1 MEDQKAVWDNIAEEW
16 NEFKSGKPSEN
27 VVEFLKTQKGKI
39 LDLGSGS
46 GRHLCKF
53 KEDIEL
59 KTRTKEQKRKYYLV
73 DFSSEM
79 LKIAEKKA
87 KKNKIPAEFVV
98 ADLWKLPFED
108 NFFDSAICVSAL
120 HCVEKKY
127 HKKSV
132 EELYRV
138 LKPKAKAY
146 VGVWNKNSKRFKN
159 AGKEKMVAWRDKG
172 KRYYYLFDEDEVHDL
187 FKKAGFKIL
196 ESMNSE
202 MMINFIIQKQE

>member
-1 MEDQKAVWDNIAEEW
+1 MDKIIIENQKKVWNAIAPEW
-16 NEFKSGKPSEN
+16 EEFKSEKPSEN
-27 VVEFLKTQKGKI
+27 VVEFLKNKTGNI

-46 GRHLCKF
+46 GRHL
-53 KEDIEL
+53 
-59 KTRTKEQKRKYYLV
+59 QKIKSGKMFLV
-73 DFSSEM
+73 DFSEEM

-87 KKNKIPAEFVV
+87 KKKKITVEFAV

-132 EELYRV
+132 EELQRV
-138 LKPKAKAY
+138 LKPKAQAY
-146 VGVWNKNSKRFKN
+146 IGVWNINSKRFKN
-159 AGKEKMVAWRDKG
+159 SKKEKLISWRDKG
-172 KRYYYLFDEDEVHDL
+172 KRFYYLFDEKEVHDL

-196 ESMNSE
+196 ESKNSE
-202 MMINFIIQKQE
+202 MMINFIVEKDL